1 MWSDF
6 FQSYIRAIC
15 IPKTCLK
22 CCGVTNLLTEHSQH
36 NLILFWNCNDIS
48 CPLSPSSD
56 YRYYS
61 QCMFQHTGQ
70 ELADNLKVCM
80 TAALKNYHD
89 INKRLPE
96 RILVYR
102 DGVGDGQVWK
112 SNLGDSLLEA
122 LKMACFQNCNCVA
135 GNFRIS
141 WRKVLCLS
149 YSTKPVCKGQLY
161 CVPLLWSLVVL
172 VHALNDLVR
181 TVDST

>member
-1 MWSDF
+1 
-6 FQSYIRAIC
+6 
-15 IPKTCLK
+15 
-22 CCGVTNLLTEHSQH
+22 
-36 NLILFWNCNDIS
+36 
-48 CPLSPSSD
+48 
-56 YRYYS
+56 
-61 QCMFQHTGQ
+61 MFQHTGQ

-122 LKMACFQNCNCVA
+122 LKIAYFQNWNYVA
-135 GNFRIS
+135 GNFRK
-141 WRKVLCLS
+141 KVLCLS

-161 CVPLLWSLVVL
+161 YIQCAFVVVTSCFSPCPEQYCRFSQDSGQYVTLLFLFPSPL
-172 VHALNDLVR
+172 
-181 TVDST
+181 